1 MTIMGLIKPPSPRH
15 RAHLASMGTAMLVL
29 ALAGLLA
36 WLSIRFPLE
45 ADWTSAGRHTI
56 SPASAELLGKLAGPL
71 EITAYA
77 REEPPLRDLVR
88 RFTDRFR
95 RHKPDLSLQFVN
107 PDVVPDQVRSLGVT
121 VNGELILKHHDRVEH
136 VRTDSEQ
143 EFANA
148 LQRIL
153 RVNERWLAF
162 VEGHGERSAVGQ
174 ANHDLSLWAQ
184 QLKQRGYHFQPVN
197 LAETQAVPDN
207 TSVLIVAGSQ
217 TAYLPGE
224 VNIILRYLDQGGN
237 LLWLTDGGA
246 IQGLEALATRYG
258 VSLPAGTVIDTAG
271 QLLGLNDPTVALVT
285 ASLYGPHPALKDFTL
300 TTFLPTAGAIVPLSG
315 SEWAL
320 TPLLSTG
327 NHAWLESGTLQG
339 EVRIDTSDL
348 HGPLTLGAALTRAGP
363 GKQGTKATEQR
374 AVIVADGDFLSNTY
388 VSNSANLE
396 LGLRLINWLGG
407 DEDLIAIPARSAGDT
422 QLEMNSML
430 LGSLG
435 VLFFL
440 VLPLGLL
447 TTGITVWWRRSRL

>member
-1 MTIMGLIKPPSPRH
+1 MRLVKLPPTQL
-15 RAHLASMGTAMLVL
+15 RAHLASTGTALLILVL
-29 ALAGLLA
+29 AALLA
-36 WLSIRFPLE
+36 WLSVRFPLE

-56 SPASAELLGKLAGPL
+56 SPASVELLGKLTGPL

-77 REEPPLRDLVR
+77 REEPSLRDLVR
-88 RFTDRFR
+88 RVTDRYR
-95 RHKPDLSLQFVN
+95 RHKADISLQFVN

-121 VNGELILKHHDRVEH
+121 VNGELVLKHQDRVEH

-148 LQRIL
+148 LQRML
-153 RVNERWLAF
+153 RADERWLAF

-197 LAETQAVPDN
+197 LAETQSVPDN
-207 TSVLIVAGSQ
+207 TSVLIVAGPQS
-217 TAYLPGE
+217 AYLPGE

-246 IQGLEALATRYG
+246 TQGLDALATRYG
-258 VSLPAGTVIDTAG
+258 VTLPAGTVIDTAG
-271 QLLGLNDPTVALVT
+271 QLLGLHDPTIALVT

-315 SEWAL
+315 SEWTL

-339 EVRIDTSDL
+339 EVRIDASDL
-348 HGPLTLGAALTRAGP
+348 HGPLTLGAALTRARP
-363 GKQGTKATEQR
+363 GTQRTAVPEQR

-396 LGLRLINWLGG
+396 LGLRLVNWLSG
-407 DEDLIAIPARSAGDT
+407 DEDLISIPARTAGDT

-440 VLPLGLL
+440 ALPLVL
-447 TTGITVWWRRSRL
+447 TIAGITVWWRRSRL